1 MTVNAALAR
10 LNIGGPGSHYA
21 SQYLQLFTRPAQAHS
36 IPSYMDR
43 KKSSEPLTFVPS
55 LENYFYREGCGHL
68 LLLAMAKNA
77 KR

>member
-10 LNIGGPGSHYA
+10 LNKGGSHYA

-43 KKSSEPLTFVPS
+43 KKKSSESLTFVPS
-55 LENYFYREGCGHL
+55 LEDYFYREGCGHL
-68 LLLAMAKNA
+68 LLLAVAKNA